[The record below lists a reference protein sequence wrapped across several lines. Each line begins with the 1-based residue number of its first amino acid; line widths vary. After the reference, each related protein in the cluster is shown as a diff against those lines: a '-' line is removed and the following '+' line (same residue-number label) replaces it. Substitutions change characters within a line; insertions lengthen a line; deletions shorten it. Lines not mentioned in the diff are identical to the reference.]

1 MVLQLSG
8 LLVGVAKLPD
18 NAMLLLLLLLLTLLS
33 AAIQEQHGAP
43 CFNINFVALP
53 RLHPTQLA
61 NLTKACSASNRCSVQ
76 SCNKKNACDK
86 KNACHKKNACDKK
99 KHASKCCRAPAFM
112 VPETS

>member
-18 NAMLLLLLLLLTLLS
+18 NAMLLLLLLLLLTLLS

-43 CFNINFVALP
+43 WFNINFVALP

-61 NLTKACSASNRCSVQ
+61 NLTKACSASNRCSVR
-76 SCNKKNACDK
+76 SCNK

-99 KHASKCCRAPAFM
+99 KHASKCCRALAFM